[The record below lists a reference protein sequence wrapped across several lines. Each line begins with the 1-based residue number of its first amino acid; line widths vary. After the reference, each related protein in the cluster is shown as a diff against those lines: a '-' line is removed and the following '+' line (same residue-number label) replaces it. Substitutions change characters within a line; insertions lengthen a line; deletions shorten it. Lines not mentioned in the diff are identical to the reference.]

1 MLSENVR
8 ILKAMEL
15 AKFSTISIIRV
26 FKKLADIKKK
36 KRRKNYDSTLEPV
49 ECQHTLYVPV
59 TFIIGVN
66 IYLFNGKLKNH

>member
-15 AKFSTISIIRV
+15 ANFSTISIIRV

-36 KRRKNYDSTLEPV
+36 KEEKTMIQL
-49 ECQHTLYVPV
+49 
-59 TFIIGVN
+59 
-66 IYLFNGKLKNH
+66 